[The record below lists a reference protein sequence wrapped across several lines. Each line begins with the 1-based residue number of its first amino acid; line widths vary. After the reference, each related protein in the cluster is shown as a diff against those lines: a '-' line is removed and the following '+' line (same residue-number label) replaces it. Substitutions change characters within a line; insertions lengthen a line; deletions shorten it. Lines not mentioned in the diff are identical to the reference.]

1 MGACVRS
8 AVSPLPRDNAIL
20 VPLPPA
26 GVYHEPKCL
35 SKLQELGHSVL
46 VVGYGRENGK
56 DYWLAKNSWVSPRVG
71 RPCYGKERRAVQCS
85 VRCQGYPMSP
95 CMCVLCN
102 WGWSAAVQGQRWGMN
117 GFFKVHRGGNHCGVT
132 SYGAYVSF

>member
-8 AVSPLPRDNAIL
+8 TATMASWPP
-20 VPLPPA
+20 PPA
-26 GVYHEPKCL
+26 GVYHEPNCL

-71 RPCYGKERRAVQCS
+71 RPYNGKERRT
-85 VRCQGYPMSP
+85 RF
-95 CMCVLCN
+95 
-102 WGWSAAVQGQRWGMN
+102 SAACVV
-117 GFFKVHRGGNHCGVT
+117 K
-132 SYGAYVSF
+132 AAP